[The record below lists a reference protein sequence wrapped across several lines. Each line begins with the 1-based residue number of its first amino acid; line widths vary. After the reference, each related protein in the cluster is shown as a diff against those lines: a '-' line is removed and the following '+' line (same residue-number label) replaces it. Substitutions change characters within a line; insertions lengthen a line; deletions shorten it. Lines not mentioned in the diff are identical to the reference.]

1 MQQREPEPAVVRQ
14 GSSTYMPQ
22 LDALRAIAVLAVMF
36 HHFVP
41 ARAQWPL
48 FAAIS
53 FGQLGVKLFF
63 VLSGFLITGILLR
76 ARSKLGD
83 QPRAVLSA
91 LAGFYARRS
100 LRIFPLYY
108 LVIAVCL
115 VLNVPPVRDE
125 LLWLA
130 TYTLN
135 LRISYQGWY
144 PEHVAHFWSLAVE
157 EQFYLLWPWVVLFA
171 PSRRLGLIA
180 LVCAA
185 FGPAYRALAMLLE
198 FQGEAYFTFT
208 LSSFDALGAGALLA
222 IVSRGDRVSDDLRR
236 LLARRLLP
244 GAALFAGLLSAG
256 NAGAAGLLRD
266 IFFDTAIALVFV
278 SIIGI
283 VSVGVGGFAGRFL
296 ESRVMTYLG
305 RISYGLYVYH
315 ALLKDWI
322 YQYGVARGVEW
333 EAASFFV
340 AASAITVAVAA
351 LSWHLFER
359 PLNELKNRF
368 PYAKGKSDGMAQL
381 SGLPPE
387 PRL

>member
-48 FAAIS
+48 FAAIP

-171 PSRRLGLIA
+171 PSRRPVPDSRTSYWTTTTILA
-180 LVCAA
+180 DSRAA
-185 FGPAYRALAMLLE
+185 C
-198 FQGEAYFTFT
+198 
-208 LSSFDALGAGALLA
+208 SGAW
-222 IVSRGDRVSDDLRR
+222 S
-236 LLARRLLP
+236 
-244 GAALFAGLLSAG
+244 
-256 NAGAAGLLRD
+256 
-266 IFFDTAIALVFV
+266 
-278 SIIGI
+278 
-283 VSVGVGGFAGRFL
+283 
-296 ESRVMTYLG
+296 
-305 RISYGLYVYH
+305 
-315 ALLKDWI
+315 
-322 YQYGVARGVEW
+322 
-333 EAASFFV
+333 
-340 AASAITVAVAA
+340 
-351 LSWHLFER
+351 
-359 PLNELKNRF
+359 
-368 PYAKGKSDGMAQL
+368 
-381 SGLPPE
+381 
-387 PRL
+387 